1 MERSRISHP
10 GGRACRTARRPE
22 STRSASPTPERRGV
36 TTRRVLHLTRWRS
49 RSYDRSNDRTVRR
62 SAMARGK
69 KTGGGSRRGIP
80 NRATA
85 SAREALGMLVDANVG
100 DLQSWLNEIKR
111 KEGARAAWECFM
123 SLVEFSV
130 PKLMRSELRVGPA
143 AIADPFVVDDA
154 VEAANI
160 YERIMRGDL
169 AIEAVRFEPTSEPG
183 V

>member
-1 MERSRISHP
+1 
-10 GGRACRTARRPE
+10 
-22 STRSASPTPERRGV
+22 
-36 TTRRVLHLTRWRS
+36 
-49 RSYDRSNDRTVRR
+49 
-62 SAMARGK
+62 MARGK

-143 AIADPFVVDDA
+143 APTGLLIVDDA

-169 AIEAVRFEPTSEPG
+169 AIDAVRFEPTSEHG
-183 V
+183 VRSEPIASTPSGQAAEATSTPINRQLASSNGARDG